1 MIRKITHIV
10 IWLVLAAWFTVIMG
24 FVSGTNEKMLCK
36 QIIVDITDST
46 DVRFVT
52 DLSVRQDIL
61 DAGMELQ
68 GYPVAGIPTR
78 DLEHRL
84 EQDPYIEN
92 AEVYFDV
99 EGNLYV
105 DIEQRRPLLRVM
117 PGGKQGYYIDE
128 KGVILP
134 LTGQYTP
141 MVLLVTGHL
150 SIPEYTDSNGMRVA
164 DQSKDSELQLLLGF
178 ARKVAQHP
186 FWNKQIVQVYR
197 GKDGNYELIPRVGA
211 HQIEFGTLDDYETK
225 LRNLKLLYDQGLK
238 KYGWNAYDKIDL
250 KYSNQIICT
259 KR

>member
-10 IWLVLAAWFTVIMG
+10 IWLALGAWFTVIMG
-24 FVSGTNEKMLCK
+24 FVSGSNEKLLCR

-46 DVRFVT
+46 DIKFVT
-52 DLSVRQDIL
+52 NRSVRQDIL
-61 DAGMELQ
+61 EAGMDLQ
-68 GYPVAGIPTR
+68 GYPVAGIRTR
-78 DLEHRL
+78 DLEQRL
-84 EQDPYIEN
+84 EKDPYIEN

-105 DIEQRRPLLRVM
+105 DIRQRKPLLRVM
-117 PGGKQGYYIDE
+117 PGGKKGYYIDQ

-134 LTGQYTP
+134 LSENYSP

-150 SIPEYTDSNGMRVA
+150 SVPEYTNSNGMRVA
-164 DQSKDSELQLLLGF
+164 DQSKDNELKMLLGF
-178 ARKVAQHP
+178 SRKVAEHP

-197 GKDGNYELIPRVGA
+197 GSDGNYELIPRVGA